1 MNFNDYIIGESDF
14 EFYESLPEDERIL
27 FLYDL
32 ICDEAYGQ
40 GSIEPPTLLS
50 AADIKDLVNDFTN
63 KIGALI
69 AASIKDDVK
78 VNIIFIN
85 NTIIFNSNNLKD
97 LKEAVMDMM
106 LDGYI
111 LSKFKMTPQ
120 AEEVFHKQ
128 DYCFMYN
135 IIGQTNEIS
144 LN

>member
-1 MNFNDYIIGESDF
+1 MNFKDYIIGESDF

-40 GSIEPPTLLS
+40 GSMEPPTLLS
-50 AADIKDLVNDFTN
+50 TSDIKELVNDFTN

-69 AASIKDDVK
+69 SASIKDDVK

-85 NTIIFNSNNLKD
+85 DTIIFNSNNLKD
-97 LKEAVMDMM
+97 LKEAVMDMI

-120 AEEVFHKQ
+120 SEEVFHKQ

>member
-1 MNFNDYIIGESDF
+1 MNFNDYVIGESDF

-32 ICDEAYGQ
+32 ICDEAYGT
-40 GSIEPPTLLS
+40 GSMEPPELLS
-50 AADIKDLVNDFTN
+50 AEDIKDLVNDFTH
-63 KIGALI
+63 KIGAII

-78 VNIIFIN
+78 VNIVFIN
-85 NTIIFNSNNLKD
+85 NTVIFNSNNLND
-97 LKEAVMDMM
+97 LKDAVADMI

-111 LSKFKMTPQ
+111 LSKYTMTPQ

-128 DYCFMYN
+128 DYCFMYT
-135 IIGQTNEIS
+135 IIGQTDEIC

>member
-1 MNFNDYIIGESDF
+1 MNFKDYIIGESDF
-14 EFYESLPEDERIL
+14 VFYESLPEDERIL

-40 GSIEPPTLLS
+40 GSMEPPTLLS
-50 AADIKDLVNDFTN
+50 ASDIKDLVNDFTN

-69 AASIKDDVK
+69 SASIKDDVK

-85 NTIIFNSNNLKD
+85 DTIIFNSNNLKD

-120 AEEVFHKQ
+120 SEEVFHKQ

>member
-1 MNFNDYIIGESDF
+1 MNFKDYIIGESDF

-32 ICDEAYGQ
+32 ICDEAYGP
-40 GSIEPPTLLS
+40 GSMEPPTLLS

-63 KIGALI
+63 KIGALMS
-69 AASIKDDVK
+69 ASIKDDVK

-120 AEEVFHKQ
+120 SEEVFHKQ
-128 DYCFMYN
+128 DYCFMYT

>member
-32 ICDEAYGQ
+32 ICDDAYGQ
-40 GSIEPPTLLS
+40 GSMEPPQLLTEVEV
-50 AADIKDLVNDFTN
+50 KELVNDFTN
-63 KIGALI
+63 KIGSI
-69 AASIKDDVK
+69 ISASIKDDAK
-78 VNIIFIN
+78 VNVIFIN
-85 NTIIFNSNNLKD
+85 NTIIFNSNNLAD
-97 LKEAVMDMM
+97 LKEAVLDMI

-128 DYCFMYN
+128 DYCFMYT
-135 IIGQTNEIS
+135 IIGQTDEIC

>member
-120 AEEVFHKQ
+120 SEEVFHKQ